1 MIVYIETSAAAKLLV
16 EEEASARLAEHL
28 DALPEAPVSCLVL
41 ETELRR
47 LAVRV
52 ELPQTAVTALLERF
66 DLLETDRSLY
76 REAGLLPGRNLRSL
90 DALHVAA
97 ALRLNADVMLSYDRR
112 QIAAAEAVGL
122 PTTAV

>member
-1 MIVYIETSAAAKLLV
+1 LIVYVETSAAAKLLV

-28 DALPEAPVSCLVL
+28 DALRVAPVSSLVL

-52 ELPQTAVTALLERF
+52 ELPQAAVTSVLERV

-76 REAGLLPGRNLRSL
+76 REAGLLPGRHLRSL

-97 ALRLNADVMLSYDRR
+97 ALRLDAAVMLSYDHC
-112 QIAAAEAVGL
+112 QIAAAEAVGPRTL
-122 PTTAV
+122 AV